1 MSKEPTILHYHNNN
15 GVYMSKFLNPA
26 RQLQEYPILHR
37 FVTHFIT
44 EHMSEVTSAYLDIFK
59 EIAKYEVTEYC
70 PCMGCGT
77 FYLKTPS
84 EENIFSCYE
93 TFSGSTMLMKDLG
106 GHVFL
111 PKMYINPKTE
121 ICDPTDIDFEI
132 VAGDHDIHSYPY
144 AKELLEDKRDTSDEE
159 AWKLVHA
166 FFKDKKEEEIQ
177 TILIDN
183 ED

>member
-1 MSKEPTILHYHNNN
+1 
-15 GVYMSKFLNPA
+15 MSKFLTPA

-44 EHMSEVTSAYLDIFK
+44 EHMSEATSAYPDIFK
-59 EIAKYEVTEYC
+59 EVAKYEVAGYC
-70 PCMGCGT
+70 TCMECGT

-84 EENIFSCYE
+84 EENIFSY
-93 TFSGSTMLMKDLG
+93 FHKVSDDMFFMKDIG

-111 PKMYINPKTE
+111 PKMYINPETH
-121 ICDPTDIDFEI
+121 ILDRTDIDFEI
-132 VAGDHDIHSYPY
+132 VAGDYDIHSYPY
-144 AKELLEDKRDTSDEE
+144 AQELLEDKRDTSDEE

-183 ED
+183 EN